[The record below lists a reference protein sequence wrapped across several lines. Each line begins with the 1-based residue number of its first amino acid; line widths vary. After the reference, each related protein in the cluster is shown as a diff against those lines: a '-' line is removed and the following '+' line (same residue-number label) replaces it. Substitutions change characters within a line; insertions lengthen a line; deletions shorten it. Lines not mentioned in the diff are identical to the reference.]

1 MFGQLLSMAGTVVG
15 GIASRNAMNKAY
27 KQQLEGLEKRRGQAQ
42 ARLDN
47 VTYQDSTQLADAQA
61 AITKALEMMRNR
73 KRNAAAAAAVTGATQ
88 ESQAIENEANAQA
101 MSDLMTNI
109 AVNGD
114 KQKYNRMRDYET
126 EVNSLDD
133 QITKAKVGKN
143 VDKANQIVGATQAL
157 NNLVGGI
164 I

>member
-1 MFGQLLSMAGTVVG
+1 MAGTVVG

-47 VTYQDSTQLADAQA
+47 VTYQDSTQLADVQA

-143 VDKANQIVGATQAL
+143 VDKANQIVGATQTL